1 MPSAAPIEP
10 RKTPRQARA
19 RATYEAIV
27 EAAARIL
34 ETDGPAGFNTNAV
47 AARAGVSVGSLYQ
60 YFPHKQALVAELSG
74 RAARRLLSAL
84 TEAVDAA
91 SSAGLE
97 ADVRRLARA
106 AIAWQGERPALER
119 ALDQLEEGLG
129 LDSDARGT
137 TEAIGKLIARL
148 LRDHRPD
155 LDEAGLRQLGED
167 ALALSR
173 ALIDRA
179 GARDA
184 VLAPQL
190 ETRLVG
196 AICGLVRAID

>member
-1 MPSAAPIEP
+1 MPTATPLEP
-10 RKTPRQARA
+10 RKSPSQARA

-74 RAARRLLSAL
+74 RAARRLLAAL
-84 TEAVDAA
+84 TEAVETP
-91 SSAGLE
+91 STAGLE

-119 ALDQLEEGLG
+119 ALDQLEEGLD

-137 TEAIGKLIARL
+137 TEAISLLIARL
-148 LRDHRPD
+148 LRHHRPD
-155 LDEAGLRQLGED
+155 LDAARLRILGGD
-167 ALALSR
+167 ALALAR

-179 GARDA
+179 GARGEVA
-184 VLAPQL
+184 GPSL
-190 ETRLVG
+190 EGRLVG